1 MSVRRRFA
9 SPSTEK
15 PRFLC
20 LFQRKS
26 PHNFCTKI
34 LHRTSC
40 DRVGWSGCRLP
51 QISPISTDKLHSAC
65 EESVF
70 ICRAD
75 DWQAP
80 RWHLCSSVR
89 SVGEKSTAWP
99 IPHSTLNT
107 SRYRPPTASERVP
120 ICRADG
126 AICVIGKQPAWHLCS
141 SVRSVGEIMYR
152 MAHSYI
158 PHLTLHVI
166 DHPLPAK
173 ECRFAAPM
181 ARSVLLVS
189 SPHGICV
196 PQCDLWAYKTPAW
209 PHSIIPHPTD
219 HSTFNIPRSTLH
231 VQHSTFH
238 IPHSTFHII
247 NSFSRL
253 VSEQPLRLGTYCG
266 GSSHASPHHLWCL
279 RPPKVRIPVPPNAVG
294 QRFSP
299 CSYHCFAIVT

>member
-1 MSVRRRFA
+1 MQLERWLTVSARRRFA
-9 SPSTEK
+9 SLSTEK

-75 DWQAP
+75 G
-80 RWHLCSSVR
+80 V
-89 SVGEKSTAWP
+89 
-99 IPHSTLNT
+99 
-107 SRYRPPTASERVP
+107 
-120 ICRADG
+120 
-126 AICVIGKQPAWHLCS
+126 ICVIGKHPAGICVPQCDLWAKKVPHGPF
-141 SVRSVGEIMYR
+141 R
-152 MAHSYI
+152 I

-173 ECRFAAPM
+173 ECRSAALM
-181 ARSVLLVS
+181 ARSVSLVS

-196 PQCDLWAYKTPAW
+196 PQCDQWAYKTPAFRIQ
-209 PHSIIPHPTD
+209 SFLIRRTISR
-219 HSTFNIPRSTLH
+219 STFHIPRSNNPR
-231 VQHSTFH
+231 STFH
-238 IPHSTFHII
+238 IPHTT
-247 NSFSRL
+247 L
-253 VSEQPLRLGTYCG
+253 
-266 GSSHASPHHLWCL
+266 
-279 RPPKVRIPVPPNAVG
+279 
-294 QRFSP
+294 
-299 CSYHCFAIVT
+299 

>member
-1 MSVRRRFA
+1 MRRRFA

-51 QISPISTDKLHSAC
+51 QISPISTDKLHTAC

-70 ICRAD
+70 
-75 DWQAP
+75 
-80 RWHLCSSVR
+80 
-89 SVGEKSTAWP
+89 
-99 IPHSTLNT
+99 
-107 SRYRPPTASERVP
+107 

-126 AICVIGKQPAWHLCS
+126 AICVIGKHPAGICVPL
-141 SVRSVGEIMYR
+141 RSVGEIMYR

-173 ECRFAAPM
+173 ECRSAAPM

-196 PQCDLWAYKTPAW
+196 PQCDLWAYKTPAFRIQSFLIRRTI
-209 PHSIIPHPTD
+209 PHSTFHVP
-219 HSTFNIPRSTLH
+219 HSTFNIPRSTFH
-231 VQHSTFH
+231 VPHSTFH
-238 IPHSTFHII
+238 IPHNKLFLSARVRAAVTVRHLLRWLL
-247 NSFSRL
+247 SR
-253 VSEQPLRLGTYCG
+253 QPPPSVVFAAPKGAHPRSPKCRL
-266 GSSHASPHHLWCL
+266 A
-279 RPPKVRIPVPPNAVG
+279 KVFPLLIPLFCNRNVKL
-294 QRFSP
+294 
-299 CSYHCFAIVT
+299 

>member
-1 MSVRRRFA
+1 MLRRFA

-15 PRFLC
+15 TRFLC

-40 DRVGWSGCRLP
+40 DRVGRSGCRLP
-51 QISPISTDKLHSAC
+51 QISPISTDKLHTAC

-70 ICRAD
+70 
-75 DWQAP
+75 
-80 RWHLCSSVR
+80 
-89 SVGEKSTAWP
+89 
-99 IPHSTLNT
+99 
-107 SRYRPPTASERVP
+107 

-126 AICVIGKQPAWHLCS
+126 AICVIGKHPAGICVPL
-141 SVRSVGEIMYR
+141 RSVGEIMYR

-173 ECRFAAPM
+173 ECRSAAPM

-209 PHSIIPHPTD
+209 PHSAFNRSSSDGPFHVQ
-219 HSTFNIPRSTLH
+219 HSTFNIPHSTL
-231 VQHSTFH
+231 
-238 IPHSTFHII
+238 
-247 NSFSRL
+247 
-253 VSEQPLRLGTYCG
+253 
-266 GSSHASPHHLWCL
+266 
-279 RPPKVRIPVPPNAVG
+279 
-294 QRFSP
+294 
-299 CSYHCFAIVT
+299 

>member
-15 PRFLC
+15 TRFLC

-141 SVRSVGEIMYR
+141 SVRSVG
-152 MAHSYI
+152 
-158 PHLTLHVI
+158 V
-166 DHPLPAK
+166 
-173 ECRFAAPM
+173 
-181 ARSVLLVS
+181 
-189 SPHGICV
+189 
-196 PQCDLWAYKTPAW
+196 
-209 PHSIIPHPTD
+209 
-219 HSTFNIPRSTLH
+219 
-231 VQHSTFH
+231 
-238 IPHSTFHII
+238 
-247 NSFSRL
+247 
-253 VSEQPLRLGTYCG
+253 
-266 GSSHASPHHLWCL
+266 
-279 RPPKVRIPVPPNAVG
+279 
-294 QRFSP
+294 
-299 CSYHCFAIVT
+299 

>member
-1 MSVRRRFA
+1 MRRRFA

-15 PRFLC
+15 PRFLS

-40 DRVGWSGCRLP
+40 DRVGWSGCSLP

-75 DWQAP
+75 
-80 RWHLCSSVR
+80 
-89 SVGEKSTAWP
+89 
-99 IPHSTLNT
+99 
-107 SRYRPPTASERVP
+107 
-120 ICRADG
+120 G
-126 AICVIGKQPAWHLCS
+126 AICVIGKHPAGICVPL
-141 SVRSVGEIMYR
+141 RSVGEIMYR

-173 ECRFAAPM
+173 ECRSAAPM

-196 PQCDLWAYKTPAW
+196 PQCDQWAYKTPAFRIQ
-209 PHSIIPHPTD
+209 SFLIRRTIQR
-219 HSTFNIPRSTLH
+219 STFN
-231 VQHSTFH
+231 
-238 IPHSTFHII
+238 IPHSTFHVQH
-247 NSFSRL
+247 STSLLSR
-253 VSEQPLRLGTYCG
+253 
-266 GSSHASPHHLWCL
+266 
-279 RPPKVRIPVPPNAVG
+279 
-294 QRFSP
+294 
-299 CSYHCFAIVT
+299 

>member
-40 DRVGWSGCRLP
+40 DRVGRSGCRLP

-99 IPHSTLNT
+99 IP
-107 SRYRPPTASERVP
+107 P
-120 ICRADG
+120 
-126 AICVIGKQPAWHLCS
+126 
-141 SVRSVGEIMYR
+141 
-152 MAHSYI
+152 I

-173 ECRFAAPM
+173 ECRSAAPM

-219 HSTFNIPRSTLH
+219 HSTFHIPRSTFHVPHSTFHVPHSTFNIPRSTFNIPRSTFNIPH
-231 VQHSTFH
+231 TTFH
-238 IPHSTFHII
+238 IPHYKLFLSA
-247 NSFSRL
+247 R
-253 VSEQPLRLGTYCG
+253 VR
-266 GSSHASPHHLWCL
+266 AAV
-279 RPPKVRIPVPPNAVG
+279 KVRHLLRWLLSRQPPPSVVFADPKG
-294 QRFSP
+294 AHPRSP
-299 CSYHCFAIVT
+299 KCRRAKVFPLLISLFCNGNVKY

>member
-1 MSVRRRFA
+1 MRRRFA
-9 SPSTEK
+9 SPNTEK
-15 PRFLC
+15 TRFLC

-99 IPHSTLNT
+99 IP
-107 SRYRPPTASERVP
+107 P
-120 ICRADG
+120 
-126 AICVIGKQPAWHLCS
+126 
-141 SVRSVGEIMYR
+141 
-152 MAHSYI
+152 I

-173 ECRFAAPM
+173 ECRSAAPM
-181 ARSVLLVS
+181 AQSVLLVS

-209 PHSIIPHPTD
+209 PHS
-219 HSTFNIPRSTLH
+219 TFRI
-231 VQHSTFH
+231 QHSTFH
-238 IPHSTFHII
+238 IPHSTFHIPHYKLFL
-247 NSFSRL
+247 SARVRAAVTVRHLLRWLLSR
-253 VSEQPLRLGTYCG
+253 QPPPSVVFAAPKGAHPR
-266 GSSHASPHHLWCL
+266 SPKC
-279 RPPKVRIPVPPNAVG
+279 RRAKVFPLLISLFCNRNVK
-294 QRFSP
+294 
-299 CSYHCFAIVT
+299 

>member
-1 MSVRRRFA
+1 MA
-9 SPSTEK
+9 STP
-15 PRFLC
+15 L
-20 LFQRKS
+20 
-26 PHNFCTKI
+26 
-34 LHRTSC
+34 
-40 DRVGWSGCRLP
+40 
-51 QISPISTDKLHSAC
+51 A
-65 EESVF
+65 SVF
-70 ICRAD
+70 
-75 DWQAP
+75 
-80 RWHLCSSVR
+80 LS
-89 SVGEKSTAWP
+89 
-99 IPHSTLNT
+99 
-107 SRYRPPTASERVP
+107 
-120 ICRADG
+120 
-126 AICVIGKQPAWHLCS
+126 AICGRKK
-141 SVRSVGEIMYR
+141 YR

-173 ECRFAAPM
+173 ECRSAAPM
-181 ARSVLLVS
+181 AQSVLLVS

-231 VQHSTFH
+231 VQHSTFNVQHSTFH

-247 NSFSRL
+247 HSFSRL
-253 VSEQPLRLGTYCG
+253 VSEQPLPLGTYCG

-279 RPPKVRIPVPPNAVG
+279 QTPKVRIPVPPTAIG

>member
-1 MSVRRRFA
+1 
-9 SPSTEK
+9 
-15 PRFLC
+15 
-20 LFQRKS
+20 
-26 PHNFCTKI
+26 
-34 LHRTSC
+34 
-40 DRVGWSGCRLP
+40 
-51 QISPISTDKLHSAC
+51 
-65 EESVF
+65 
-70 ICRAD
+70 
-75 DWQAP
+75 
-80 RWHLCSSVR
+80 
-89 SVGEKSTAWP
+89 
-99 IPHSTLNT
+99 
-107 SRYRPPTASERVP
+107 
-120 ICRADG
+120 
-126 AICVIGKQPAWHLCS
+126 
-141 SVRSVGEIMYR
+141 
-152 MAHSYI
+152 MAAFRI

-173 ECRFAAPM
+173 ECRSAALM

-238 IPHSTFHII
+238 IQHSTFHII

>member
-9 SPSTEK
+9 SPNTEK
-15 PRFLC
+15 TRFLC

-99 IPHSTLNT
+99 IP
-107 SRYRPPTASERVP
+107 P
-120 ICRADG
+120 
-126 AICVIGKQPAWHLCS
+126 
-141 SVRSVGEIMYR
+141 
-152 MAHSYI
+152 I

-173 ECRFAAPM
+173 ECRSAAPM
-181 ARSVLLVS
+181 AQSVLLVS

-219 HSTFNIPRSTLH
+219 HSTFNIPRSTFH
-231 VQHSTFH
+231 VQRSTFN
-238 IPHSTFHII
+238 IPHSTYHII
-247 NSFSRL
+247 HSFSRL
-253 VSEQPLRLGTYCG
+253 VSEQPLPFGTYCG

-279 RPPKVRIPVPPNAVG
+279 RTPKVRIPVPPNAVG

>member
-80 RWHLCSSVR
+80 RWHLCSSVL
-89 SVGEKSTAWP
+89 S
-99 IPHSTLNT
+99 L
-107 SRYRPPTASERVP
+107 
-120 ICRADG
+120 
-126 AICVIGKQPAWHLCS
+126 
-141 SVRSVGEIMYR
+141 GEIMYR
-152 MAHSYI
+152 MAHSYT

-173 ECRFAAPM
+173 ECRSAAPM

-231 VQHSTFH
+231 VQHSTFN
-238 IPHSTFHII
+238 IPHST
-247 NSFSRL
+247 
-253 VSEQPLRLGTYCG
+253 
-266 GSSHASPHHLWCL
+266 
-279 RPPKVRIPVPPNAVG
+279 
-294 QRFSP
+294 
-299 CSYHCFAIVT
+299 